1 MTMKNKKTGA
11 INKEFISQNAIWLI
25 LVVLIIVMSIANP
38 RFLSV
43 NNMVTLL
50 TGEAC
55 KGIIA
60 FGIMFCILS
69 KGIDISTGSAVAF
82 VGVMAGA
89 LVQPS
94 DYSQRIFG
102 SFGEA
107 STLVGI
113 LVGILLGIII
123 GVINGGL
130 IAYTHIPP
138 FIATMGMQLILRAL
152 AKVVADRP
160 VSNLPASF
168 RYFGSGYVGPIP
180 VIVIVFI
187 IFFIISAILLT
198 QTRFG
203 KGVYAVGGNDNAAR
217 AAGINVEKTLV
228 LTYAWCG
235 ICAAVAG
242 ICLAGRAGS
251 IDPSST
257 GLNYEFDAIAA
268 ATVGG
273 TSHTGGIA
281 RISGVLCGILILGVV
296 NNGLVMMKVD
306 DNMTNIVKGAIIIGS
321 VVLDMRKNKK
331 KI

>member
-1 MTMKNKKTGA
+1 M
-11 INKEFISQNAIWLI
+11 
-25 LVVLIIVMSIANP
+25 
-38 RFLSV
+38 
-43 NNMVTLL
+43 
-50 TGEAC
+50 
-55 KGIIA
+55 
-60 FGIMFCILS
+60 
-69 KGIDISTGSAVAF
+69 
-82 VGVMAGA
+82 
-89 LVQPS
+89 
-94 DYSQRIFG
+94 
-102 SFGEA
+102 
-107 STLVGI
+107 
-113 LVGILLGIII
+113 
-123 GVINGGL
+123 
-130 IAYTHIPP
+130 
-138 FIATMGMQLILRAL
+138 
-152 AKVVADRP
+152 
-160 VSNLPASF
+160 
-168 RYFGSGYVGPIP
+168 
-180 VIVIVFI
+180 
-187 IFFIISAILLT
+187 
-198 QTRFG
+198 
-203 KGVYAVGGNDNAAR
+203 
-217 AAGINVEKTLV
+217 

>member
-1 MTMKNKKTGA
+1 MKNKKTGA

-69 KGIDISTGSAVAF
+69 KGIDIFTGSAVAF

-113 LVGILLGIII
+113 LVGILLGILI
-123 GVINGGL
+123 GVINGAL

>member
-1 MTMKNKKTGA
+1 MNNKKTTV

-25 LVVLIIVMSIANP
+25 LVVLVIVMSIANS
-38 RFLSV
+38 RFLTV
-43 NNMVTLL
+43 NNLVTLL

-89 LVQPS
+89 IVQSS

-113 LVGILLGIII
+113 LVGVLLGIII

-160 VSNLPASF
+160 VSNLPESF

-203 KGVYAVGGNDNAAR
+203 KSVYAVGGNDNAAR

>member
-1 MTMKNKKTGA
+1 MNNKKTTV

-25 LVVLIIVMSIANP
+25 LVVLVIVMSIANS
-38 RFLSV
+38 RFLTV
-43 NNMVTLL
+43 NNLVTLL

-89 LVQPS
+89 LVQSS

-113 LVGILLGIII
+113 LVGVLLGIII

-160 VSNLPASF
+160 VSNLPESF

-187 IFFIISAILLT
+187 IFFINLY
-198 QTRFG
+198 
-203 KGVYAVGGNDNAAR
+203 K
-217 AAGINVEKTLV
+217 
-228 LTYAWCG
+228 
-235 ICAAVAG
+235 
-242 ICLAGRAGS
+242 
-251 IDPSST
+251 
-257 GLNYEFDAIAA
+257 
-268 ATVGG
+268 
-273 TSHTGGIA
+273 
-281 RISGVLCGILILGVV
+281 
-296 NNGLVMMKVD
+296 
-306 DNMTNIVKGAIIIGS
+306 
-321 VVLDMRKNKK
+321 
-331 KI
+331 

>member
-1 MTMKNKKTGA
+1 MKDKKSTV
-11 INKEFISQNAIWLI
+11 INKEFLSQNAIWLV
-25 LVVLIIVMSIANP
+25 LLVLIVVMSIANP
-38 RFLSV
+38 KFLTV
-43 NNMVTLL
+43 NNLVTML

-69 KGIDISTGSAVAF
+69 KGNDISTGAAAAF
-82 VGVMAGA
+82 VGTVTGA
-89 LVQPS
+89 LVQSS
-94 DYSQRIFG
+94 DYAQRIFG
-102 SFGEA
+102 SFGQT
-107 STLVGI
+107 STVVAILAGI
-113 LVGILLGIII
+113 LI
-123 GVINGGL
+123 GVIIGLINGSL
-130 IAYTHIPP
+130 IAYTHVPP
-138 FIATMGMQLILRAL
+138 FIATMGMQLILRAFS
-152 AKVVADRP
+152 KVVADRP
-160 VSNLPASF
+160 VSNLPESF
-168 RYFGSGYVGPIP
+168 RFFGSGYMGPFP
-180 VIVIVFI
+180 VIVLVFI
-187 IFFIISAILLT
+187 LFFIISAVLLT

-203 KGVYAVGGNDNAAR
+203 KRVYAVGGNENAAR

-228 LTYAWCG
+228 SVYVYSG

-242 ICLAGRAGS
+242 MCLAGRAGS
-251 IDPSST
+251 VDPSST

-306 DNMTNIVKGAIIIGS
+306 DNMTNIIKGAIIIGS
-321 VVLDMRKNKK
+321 VVLDMRKNRK

>member
-1 MTMKNKKTGA
+1 MKDKKSTV
-11 INKEFISQNAIWLI
+11 INKEFLSQNAIWLV
-25 LVVLIIVMSIANP
+25 LAVLIVVMSIANP
-38 RFLSV
+38 KFLTV
-43 NNMVTLL
+43 NNLVTML

-69 KGIDISTGSAVAF
+69 KGNDISTGAAAAF
-82 VGVMAGA
+82 VGTVTGA
-89 LVQPS
+89 LVQSS
-94 DYSQRIFG
+94 DYAQRIFG
-102 SFGEA
+102 SFGQM
-107 STLVGI
+107 STLVAVLCGI
-113 LVGILLGIII
+113 LI
-123 GVINGGL
+123 GVVIGLINGSL
-130 IAYTHIPP
+130 IAYTHVPP
-138 FIATMGMQLILRAL
+138 FIATMGMQLILRAFS
-152 AKVVADRP
+152 KVVADRP
-160 VSNLPASF
+160 VSNLPESF
-168 RYFGSGYVGPIP
+168 RFFGSGYVGPFP
-180 VIVIVFI
+180 MIVIVFLV
-187 IFFIISAILLT
+187 FFVISAILLT

-203 KGVYAVGGNDNAAR
+203 KRVYAVGGNENAAR

-228 LTYAWCG
+228 SVYIYSG

-242 ICLAGRAGS
+242 MCLAGRAGS
-251 IDPSST
+251 VDPSST

-306 DNMTNIVKGAIIIGS
+306 DNMTNIIKGAIIIGS
-321 VVLDMRKNKK
+321 VVLDMRKNRK

>member
-1 MTMKNKKTGA
+1 MNNKKTTV

-25 LVVLIIVMSIANP
+25 LVVLVIVMSIANS
-38 RFLSV
+38 RFLTV
-43 NNMVTLL
+43 NNLVTLL

-89 LVQPS
+89 LVQSS

-107 STLVGI
+107 SALVGI
-113 LVGILLGIII
+113 LVGVLLGIII

-160 VSNLPASF
+160 VSNLPESF

-203 KGVYAVGGNDNAAR
+203 KSVYAVGGNDNAAR

>member
-1 MTMKNKKTGA
+1 MKEKKIAG
-11 INKEFISQNAIWLI
+11 INKEFVSQNAIWLVLAV
-25 LVVLIIVMSIANP
+25 LVVVMSIANP
-38 RFLSV
+38 KFLTVS
-43 NNMVTLL
+43 NLVTML

-55 KGIIA
+55 KGMIA

-69 KGIDISTGSAVAF
+69 KGIDISTGAAAAF
-82 VGVMAGA
+82 VGTVVGA
-89 LVQPS
+89 LVQSS
-94 DYSQRIFG
+94 DYAQRIFG
-102 SFGEA
+102 GFGQV
-107 STLVGI
+107 STVLAI
-113 LVGILLGIII
+113 LAGILLGVVI
-123 GVINGGL
+123 GLINGAL

-138 FIATMGMQLILRAL
+138 FIATMGMQLILRAFS
-152 AKVVADRP
+152 KVVADRP
-160 VSNLPASF
+160 VSNLPESF
-168 RYFGSGYVGPIP
+168 RFFGSGYIGPIP

-187 IFFIISAILLT
+187 IFFIISAVLLT

-203 KGVYAVGGNDNAAR
+203 KGVYAVGGNENAAR
-217 AAGINVEKTLV
+217 AAGINVERTLV
-228 LTYAWCG
+228 YVYIWSG

-242 ICLAGRAGS
+242 MCLAGRAGS
-251 IDPSST
+251 VDPSST

-306 DNMTNIVKGAIIIGS
+306 DNMTNIIKGIIIIGS
-321 VVLDMRKNKK
+321 VVLDMRKNRK

>member
-1 MTMKNKKTGA
+1 MNNRKTA
-11 INKEFISQNAIWLI
+11 VTNKEFISQNAIWLI

-38 RFLSV
+38 KFLTA
-43 NNMVTLL
+43 NNLVTLL

-69 KGIDISTGSAVAF
+69 KGIDISTGSAAAF
-82 VGVMAGA
+82 VGVVAGA
-89 LVQPS
+89 LVQRS
-94 DYSQRIFG
+94 DYAQRIFG
-102 SFGEA
+102 NFGA
-107 STLVGI
+107 TSIWIGI
-113 LVGILLGIII
+113 LAGILIGIII
-123 GVINGGL
+123 GVINGAL

-160 VSNLPASF
+160 VSNLPESF
-168 RYFGSGYVGPIP
+168 RYFGSGYAGPIP
-180 VIVIVFI
+180 VIVIVFFV
-187 IFFIISAILLT
+187 FFVISAILLT

>member
-168 RYFGSGYVGPIP
+168 RYFGSGYVGP
-180 VIVIVFI
+180 VSYTHLDVYKRQAGCRGD
-187 IFFIISAILLT
+187 FFRS
-198 QTRFG
+198 
-203 KGVYAVGGNDNAAR
+203 
-217 AAGINVEKTLV
+217 
-228 LTYAWCG
+228 C
-235 ICAAVAG
+235 
-242 ICLAGRAGS
+242 
-251 IDPSST
+251 
-257 GLNYEFDAIAA
+257 
-268 ATVGG
+268 
-273 TSHTGGIA
+273 TGGQGSLHHRYDA
-281 RISGVLCGILILGVV
+281 VYEYALSGAGAH
-296 NNGLVMMKVD
+296 GLLLPEPS
-306 DNMTNIVKGAIIIGS
+306 GACLLYTS
-321 VVLDMRKNKK
+321 RCV
-331 KI
+331 

>member
-1 MTMKNKKTGA
+1 MKNKKTGA

>member
-1 MTMKNKKTGA
+1 
-11 INKEFISQNAIWLI
+11 
-25 LVVLIIVMSIANP
+25 MSIANP

>member
-113 LVGILLGIII
+113 LVGILLGILI
-123 GVINGGL
+123 GVINGAL

>member
-1 MTMKNKKTGA
+1 MNNKKTTV

-25 LVVLIIVMSIANP
+25 LVVLVIVMSIANS
-38 RFLSV
+38 RFLTV
-43 NNMVTLL
+43 NNLVTLL

-89 LVQPS
+89 LVQSS

-113 LVGILLGIII
+113 LVGVLLGIII

-160 VSNLPASF
+160 VSNLPESF

-203 KGVYAVGGNDNAAR
+203 KSVYAVGGNDNAAC

>member
-1 MTMKNKKTGA
+1 MKDKKTA
-11 INKEFISQNAIWLI
+11 VINKEFMSQNAIWLVLI
-25 LVVLIIVMSIANP
+25 ALIIVMSIANP
-38 RFLSV
+38 KFLTM
-43 NNMVTLL
+43 NNLVTLL

-55 KGIIA
+55 KGILA

-82 VGVMAGA
+82 VGAVVGA
-89 LVQPS
+89 LVQS
-94 DYSQRIFG
+94 SEYAQRIFG
-102 SFGEA
+102 SLGEL
-107 STLVGI
+107 STLAGI

-123 GVINGGL
+123 GLINGGL

-138 FIATMGMQLILRAL
+138 FIATMGMQLILRAA
-152 AKVVADRP
+152 AKVIADRP
-160 VSNLPASF
+160 VSNLPESF
-168 RYFGSGYVGPIP
+168 RFFGSGHIGPVP
-180 VIVIVFI
+180 VIVIVFVVFYI
-187 IFFIISAILLT
+187 IAAVLLT

-203 KGVYAVGGNDNAAR
+203 KSVYAVGGNDNAAR

-228 LTYAWCG
+228 LVYMWCG
-235 ICAAVAG
+235 ICAAVG
-242 ICLAGRAGS
+242 GMCLAGRAGS
-251 IDPSST
+251 VDPSST

-306 DNMTNIVKGAIIIGS
+306 DNMTNIIKGVIIIGS
-321 VVLDMRKNKK
+321 VVLDMRKHNKK
-331 KI
+331 I

>member
-1 MTMKNKKTGA
+1 MKNKKTGA

-113 LVGILLGIII
+113 LVGILLGILI
-123 GVINGGL
+123 GVINGAL